1 MQRSTCFNNVAIV
14 TEKENDYRIYFWGM
28 QKKGIKR
35 MKNAHL
41 KWKKKQKNILK
52 KKTLNSLTFYN
63 NE

>member
-41 KWKKKQKNILK
+41 K
-52 KKTLNSLTFYN
+52 
-63 NE
+63 

>member
-41 KWKKKQKNILK
+41 KWKKKTEKYIKEKNIKFINFL
-52 KKTLNSLTFYN
+52 
-63 NE
+63 